1 MIKFILGVPVVLGAA
16 ALLLFGAYAHPFAP
30 YWPAALI
37 VVWLA
42 FQLMVPKW
50 WIVGYVALIPG
61 LDLAPFSGW
70 FFFEDFDF
78 ITLCVLL
85 VGYLKWWTSPVSF
98 DSKPSSVGVIVL
110 VLYAMTLLISA
121 LIGLTPFAPL
131 DANAFS
137 HYFSHY
143 NALRLLKG
151 PLVAMLLVP
160 ILYREACRDSQQ
172 LARSVAIGMCAGLA
186 IAALSVVWERAA
198 FLDLTN
204 LSSDYRVTGLFS
216 ATHTGGAA
224 LDGYLALSIPFAVLA
239 VLGAKRIPR
248 LVIGGSLIMLGLYG
262 VLMTFSRALYGAI
275 GLSSVLQV
283 VASTISPKGS
293 KARTRISTF
302 VAFPI
307 IAALAYFSLQ
317 QVFGSSGYRGIA
329 AVMGFFVSLFLLTAT
344 RFKLSW
350 QGLVTLILLVIASFL
365 IRSVLPKGAY
375 LAYGFSLFVFALTY
389 VSRSTGRQRYAW
401 PAAIVLAFNA
411 IAVASHWGG
420 QGAIFY
426 ALLAVVLAGGIAT
439 INALTRQRLWD
450 LNRESISV
458 LSLLMVGLAISVVAT
473 NSYYAGARFST
484 TNKDWED
491 RKHHWMDV
499 YQAMEPGPLH
509 SIFGTGLGRMP
520 ETYFWR
526 NRGADIPGTFAFDQE
541 GGNQFLHISGP
552 RYILGYGD
560 PLRILQAV
568 RVTSPLVNVT
578 LDVRTTTTARLF
590 VGLCV
595 RHLIYASTCSAK
607 YISLAPSPTW
617 SPRRIEL
624 DMRQVLSFNPS
635 VPKPIFLVLSTE
647 TQKSLIDIDNV
658 ALQGAYGT
666 ERIRNGD
673 FSKGLDH
680 WYFASDRFHLAWHA
694 KNMFL
699 HVMFEQG
706 VLGLFLFC
714 SILIIAF
721 AKIVKSIIRGDRGTV
736 ALASAI
742 GGFVIVG
749 MFDSLLDVPRLALL
763 FYLLVFSAVAFPSR
777 ILMSNLEAS
786 EDAGKID
793 RAGRSRKFQTPT

>member
-1 MIKFILGVPVVLGAA
+1 M
-16 ALLLFGAYAHPFAP
+16 
-30 YWPAALI
+30 
-37 VVWLA
+37 
-42 FQLMVPKW
+42 
-50 WIVGYVALIPG
+50 
-61 LDLAPFSGW
+61 
-70 FFFEDFDF
+70 
-78 ITLCVLL
+78 LL

-98 DSKPSSVGVIVL
+98 DSKPSSIGVIAL
-110 VLYAMTLLISA
+110 VLYAMTLLVSA

-160 ILYREACRDSQQ
+160 ILYREACRDAQQ
-172 LARSVAIGMCAGLA
+172 FARSVTIGMCAGLGV
-186 IAALSVVWERAA
+186 AALSVVWERAA

-224 LDGYLALSIPFAVLA
+224 LDGYLALSIPFAALV

-248 LVIGGSLIMLGLYG
+248 LIIGGGLIMAGLYA

-283 VASTISPKGS
+283 VVSTISLKGS
-293 KARTRISTF
+293 KSRTRISTL
-302 VAFPI
+302 VAFPV
-307 IAALAYFSLQ
+307 IAAVAYFSLQ

-329 AVMGFFVSLFLLTAT
+329 AVLGFFVSLFLLTAT
-344 RFKLSW
+344 PFKLGW
-350 QGLVTLILLVIASFL
+350 QGFVTVILLAIVSYL
-365 IRSVLPKGAY
+365 IQRLLPKGAY
-375 LAYGFSLFVFALTY
+375 LAYGFLLFVFAITY
-389 VSRSTGRQRYAW
+389 FSGALARQRYAW
-401 PAAIVLAFNA
+401 AAAIVLAINA

-420 QGAIFY
+420 QSAIFY
-426 ALLAVVLAGGIAT
+426 ALLALVSAGGIAT
-439 INALTRQRLWD
+439 VNGLTRQSLWN
-450 LNRESISV
+450 LSRESVSV
-458 LSLLMVGLAISVVAT
+458 LSLLVVGLAVSVVAT
-473 NSYYAGARFST
+473 NSYYAGTRFST
-484 TNKDWED
+484 TNKDWEY

-499 YQAMEPGPLH
+499 FQAREQGPLH
-509 SIFGTGLGRMP
+509 FLFGTGLGRMP

-526 NRGADIPGTFAFDQE
+526 NRGADIPGTFVFDQE

-552 RYILGYGD
+552 RYTLGYGD

-578 LDVRTTTTARLF
+578 LDVRTATAARLF

-595 RHLIYASTCSAK
+595 RHLIYTSSCSAK
-607 YISLAPSPTW
+607 YISLAPNPTW
-617 SPRRIEL
+617 SSRRVEL
-624 DMRQVLSFNPS
+624 DMTQVFSFNPAI
-635 VPKPIFLVLSTE
+635 PKPIFLVLSTE

-658 ALQGAYGT
+658 AVQGVYGT
-666 ERIRNGD
+666 ERMRNGD

-706 VLGLFLFC
+706 LLGLLLFC
-714 SILIIAF
+714 AILIVAF
-721 AKIVKSIIRGDRGTV
+721 AKVVKSIIRGDRGSA
-736 ALASAI
+736 ALAAAM
-742 GGFVIVG
+742 GGVVIVG
-749 MFDSLLDVPRLALL
+749 MFDSLLDVPRIALL
-763 FYLLVFSAVAFPSR
+763 FYLLVFSVLVFPTR
-777 ILMSNLEAS
+777 ILTSNVEAP
-786 EDAGKID
+786 ENAGKID
-793 RAGRSRKFQTPT
+793 RTMRPRNFQSSTKSDH